1 MKTYV
6 LASVA
11 SIGGLLFG
19 FNTGIIAGVLPQLNA
34 YWGLTARQA
43 EFAVGA
49 MLLGAILGAAISGK
63 IADYIGRR
71 DVIMATAGL
80 FVLGSFATGLTYSP
94 ESFMVGRLVIGI
106 ALGAISLAVPLYIAE
121 TAPPH
126 LRGRLVSINQLAITV
141 GILLSYLL
149 SHVFASNP
157 EGWRYMIMAG
167 TIPAIILSLATLVLP
182 ESPHWLILQNDEE
195 EARLVF
201 RQTGVLDV
209 DQAVAEIKGVIPETG
224 GDNWLEVF
232 RPNVRTALFVA
243 IGIFFV
249 QQFVGINALIYVAPN
264 IFKFYGL
271 PVLHGRLLIIFGIG
285 LINVLMT
292 LVAIAL
298 IDKIG
303 RKPLLKAGLIGM
315 ALSLIALDLSFHW
328 LDLNLVRSHSIIL
341 VGLMV
346 YIASFSFSFGPI
358 GWVTASEVFPLH
370 IRGLAMSLPVAAHW
384 LFNIAVS
391 AGTIFLLEE
400 LQAGHLLLTFALVA
414 VGGWFFVHRYFEETK
429 GLSLPAIEHRY
440 LERAKARKPS
450 RFMYYV
456 ISTVAAGS
464 GFLIGYNL
472 AIIAGALVFITKQW
486 HLNAWEQGFLVSS
499 IVGGLMVGTLTS
511 GKAADIFGRRYLL
524 MSTAALLV
532 AGAFGCAL
540 APSYICLVVA
550 RIASGF
556 ALGLTTIA
564 AAVYVAEIAPAEIRG
579 RLLTIDDITISVG
592 AITAYF
598 TNLMLEPVANGW
610 RYMFAVSAIPSV
622 IYGFGLLFLP
632 ESPRW
637 LLTQHRRSASFRM
650 LRRLGVQEPEQV
662 VEELLDREGDEGQAS
677 WLVLLKPWIK
687 PAVLIGIGLM
697 FIAIFSGSNFILFYA
712 PTFFQEV
719 GFQSIWISILA
730 TFGLS
735 LVGLSVTLVSLKF
748 VDSSGRKPLLKIGL
762 LSMSVC
768 LFLLGVILL
777 RTPVQTALMKWLLV
791 GCMSAYIGV
800 GAMSIGPIPGV
811 MVSEMFPQEARGLA
825 ASVVYASNSAFSVLF
840 AFTFPLCME
849 YLGLTLTFWIYG
861 VIGLAG
867 VAFCSFYLPETK
879 GKTLEEIESYWRQ
892 KYGGQKTGKGEMD

>member
-1 MKTYV
+1 MKLVKTYV
-6 LASVA
+6 LASIA

-34 YWGLTARQA
+34 YWGLSARQA

-71 DVIMATAGL
+71 DIIMGTAAL

-121 TAPPH
+121 IAPPH
-126 LRGRLVSINQLAITV
+126 IRGRLVSINQLTITV

-149 SHVFASNP
+149 SHVFASDP

-167 TIPAIILSLATLVLP
+167 TIPAILLSLATLVLP
-182 ESPHWLILQNDEE
+182 ESPHWLILQDDED

-201 RQTGVLDV
+201 QQTGVQDV
-209 DQAVAEIKGVIPETG
+209 DQAVAEIKSVIPATG
-224 GDNWLEVF
+224 GDNWLEIF
-232 RPNVRTALFVA
+232 RPNVRSALFVG

-249 QQFVGINALIYVAPN
+249 QQFVGINALIYVGPN
-264 IFKFYGL
+264 IFKYYGL
-271 PVLHGRLLIIFGIG
+271 PVLHGRLLLIFGIG

-298 IDKIG
+298 IDKVG

-315 ALSLIALDLSFHW
+315 VVSLIALDLAFDW
-328 LDLNLVRSHSIIL
+328 LDVNLVSSHYIIL
-341 VGLMV
+341 AGLVV

-358 GWVTASEVFPLH
+358 GWVTVSEIFPLR

-384 LFNIAVS
+384 LFTIAVS
-391 AGTIFLLEE
+391 AGTIFFLEE
-400 LQAGHLLLTFALVA
+400 LGKGDLFLIFALVA

-429 GLSLPAIEHRY
+429 GLSLPAIEQRY
-440 LERAKARKPS
+440 LDRAKVRKPS
-450 RFMYYV
+450 RFIYYA
-456 ISTVAAGS
+456 ISTVAAGN

-472 AIIAGALVFITKQW
+472 AIIAGALIFITRQW
-486 HLNAWEQGFLVSS
+486 DLNAWEQGFLVSS

-540 APSYICLVVA
+540 APSYIHLVAA
-550 RIASGF
+550 RILSGF

-579 RLLTIDDITISVG
+579 RLLTIDEITIAVG
-592 AITAYF
+592 TIAAYF
-598 TNLMLEPVANGW
+598 TNLMFEPVVNGW

-637 LLTQHRRSASFRM
+637 LINRHRRSASFRM

-662 VEELLDREGDEGQAS
+662 VEELLDRESDAGGAS
-677 WLVLLKPWIK
+677 WSVLLKPWIK

-697 FIAIFSGSNFILFYA
+697 FIAIFSGMNFILFYA
-712 PTFFQEV
+712 PTVFQEV

-735 LVGLSVTLVSLKF
+735 LVGLLVTLVSLKF
-748 VDSSGRKPLLKIGL
+748 VDSSGRKPLLKWGL
-762 LSMSVC
+762 LSMSIC
-768 LFLLGVILL
+768 LFLLGLLLL
-777 RTPVQTALMKWLLV
+777 RTPVQHSLDEMVVDCLPVRLYRRRRHV
-791 GCMSAYIGV
+791 H
-800 GAMSIGPIPGV
+800 GADP
-811 MVSEMFPQEARGLA
+811 RGD
-825 ASVVYASNSAFSVLF
+825 
-840 AFTFPLCME
+840 
-849 YLGLTLTFWIYG
+849 GLRN
-861 VIGLAG
+861 V
-867 VAFCSFYLPETK
+867 PP
-879 GKTLEEIESYWRQ
+879 
-892 KYGGQKTGKGEMD
+892 GGQGPGSFHCLCRQ